1 MKLLRK
7 TFLLE
12 EKTIEKIEILKEK
25 HTHLTMVDVIRTA
38 LNVYWKDTFKY
49 GSDPFLLDLPQKKSS
64 IDGVAERRVQIKQA
78 EEKARQSLKDAP
90 KVAICE
96 IDLGGKVIT
105 NPDGSKSCKY
115 LTHTI
120 RGSEEQIIPLSQCG
134 EYLIDNQWIPNKE
147 AVLKYRE
154 KHDVQKNK
162 TKNTR
167 AGK

>member
-12 EKTIEKIEILKEK
+12 AKTVEKIEILKDK
-25 HTHLTMVDVIRTA
+25 NTHLTMVDVIRTA
-38 LNVYWKDTFKY
+38 INVYWKDTFKY
-49 GSDPFLLDLPQKKSS
+49 GSDPFLLDIPQKKSS
-64 IDGVAERRVQIKQA
+64 IDSAAERRVHIKLA
-78 EEKARQSLKDAP
+78 EEKTRQDIKDAP

-96 IDLGGKVIT
+96 VDLEGQVIV

-120 RGSEEQIIPLSQCG
+120 KGSDEQIIPLSQCG
-134 EYLIDNQWIPNKE
+134 EYLVDNQWIPNKE
-147 AVLKYRE
+147 AILKYRE
-154 KHDVQKNK
+154 KHDNKNK

-167 AGK
+167 ARK